1 MKESINEHAMK
12 ILLAYLP
19 LLPVAFHRN
28 PLEPLCNLT
37 EAEAVPDVVQESVES
52 SN

>member
-1 MKESINEHAMK
+1 MKKSLNEQTTK

-19 LLPVAFHRN
+19 LLPVAFHIY

-37 EAEAVPDVVQESVES
+37 EAEAVPDVVRESVES